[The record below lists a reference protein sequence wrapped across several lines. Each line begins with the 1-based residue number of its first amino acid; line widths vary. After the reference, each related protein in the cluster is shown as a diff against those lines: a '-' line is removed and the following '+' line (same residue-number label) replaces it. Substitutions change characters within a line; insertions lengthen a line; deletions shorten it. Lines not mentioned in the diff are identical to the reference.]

1 MANNI
6 VELVSK
12 ELSPNVIGRLANVIG
27 ESPASTARA
36 ASATTPALLA
46 GFAQRAG
53 TETGAADLLSD
64 VREGGYDRDDPR
76 SALEVLDDPASRQH
90 VADNGRRL
98 CASTFGNRQ
107 EGLLGMLGE
116 QTGLKRG
123 PLTILM
129 SLLAPLAMR
138 VVGSQVR
145 ERNLDA
151 KGLQT
156 YLGGQRAAIASVLP
170 SPLARL
176 LEPEQVAP
184 ATLRPVAR
192 TPFPSGRREVR
203 EVGEEMR
210 RRPLWPFLAALLAAL
225 VLFTMARSRRPAVT
239 PTAPT
244 VQAPAAKAPEPPT
257 VPTIEPPAP
266 PPAPP
271 APNVQEPAIGGGPPS
286 GELEHPSTGGVHALA
301 LYLASGGASG
311 QKNDFVLE
319 GVTFDKGSANLTKD
333 GTAKVGELATLLK
346 SHPNAKIR
354 LVGHT
359 DNTGQ
364 AEANRV
370 LSEERAAS
378 VRDELV
384 RQGISSDRIETAG
397 VGSEDPVAKN
407 DSPANREKNRRI
419 DVTVLSQ

>member
-12 ELSPNVIGRLANVIG
+12 ELSPSLVGRLASVIG

-36 ASATTPALLA
+36 TSTATPALLA
-46 GFAQRAG
+46 GFAQRASS
-53 TETGAADLLSD
+53 ETGATELLSD
-64 VREGGYDRDDPR
+64 VREGGYDRDEAR
-76 SALEVLDDPASRQH
+76 SSMETLDDPSLRQH
-90 VADNGRRL
+90 AADNGRRI

-129 SLLAPLAMR
+129 SLLAPLVMR
-138 VVGSQVR
+138 VVGKQVR

-170 SPLARL
+170 SPLAKI

-184 ATLRPVAR
+184 TSIHPVAR
-192 TPFPSGRREVR
+192 TPFVGRRDVR
-203 EVGEEMR
+203 EIGDEAR

-225 VLFTMARSRRPAVT
+225 VLFTMARSTRRPPAVT
-239 PTAPT
+239 PTAPP
-244 VQAPAAKAPEPPT
+244 VQQPAAKAPET
-257 VPTIEPPAP
+257 PTIAPPAP

-271 APNVQEPAIGGGPPS
+271 APSVQEPAIGGGPPP
-286 GELEHPSTGGVHALA
+286 GELEHPSSGGVHALA

-319 GVTFDKGSANLTKD
+319 GVTFDTSSAHLTKE
-333 GTAKVGELATLLK
+333 GTEKVGELATLLK
-346 SHPNAKIR
+346 SHPNAKIK

-359 DNTGQ
+359 DDTGQ

-384 RQGISSDRIETAG
+384 KQGIASERIDTAG
-397 VGSEDPVAKN
+397 AGSEDPVAKN

-419 DVTVLSQ
+419 DVIVMSQ